1 MVDAV
6 FSCQHFRYRLEQVIV
21 KLPHLRVTGISPH
34 PGITHIKDIVQP
46 GNTAGLVEQSDT
58 LRPSAHIAVHPI
70 VPDVKTCAG
79 SRIRTL
85 GVNHQ
90 LVGKTVLIQSGC
102 SCEKICPVFPVPRNT
117 VCCPIGKFKVFL
129 CLRWHS
135 VPPFNF
141 VANKKA
147 SSPFG
152 LLAMESTLF
161 LFVFCGK
168 LFCRFQQSFKGLLF
182 FRLLNQFY
190 EKCTE
195 NIGAVMPGRCGNL
208 VDEVM

>member
-1 MVDAV
+1 MKKHGYYCKVCGEYKANEK
-6 FSCQHFRYRLEQVIV
+6 FSGKGH
-21 KLPHLRVTGISPH
+21 
-34 PGITHIKDIVQP
+34 
-46 GNTAGLVEQSDT
+46 A
-58 LRPSAHIAVHPI
+58 AHICKKCAALP
-70 VPDVKTCAG
+70 PDVRSTQMIENKLL
-79 SRIRTL
+79 SL
-85 GVNHQ
+85 P
-90 LVGKTVLIQSGC
+90 C

>member
-1 MVDAV
+1 MVNL
-6 FSCQHFRYRLEQVIV
+6 CNPQHLTAGIVIV
-21 KLPHLRVTGISPH
+21 RSVLRESACQWRS
-34 PGITHIKDIVQP
+34 THR
-46 GNTAGLVEQSDT
+46 AE
-58 LRPSAHIAVHPI
+58 
-70 VPDVKTCAG
+70 
-79 SRIRTL
+79 
-85 GVNHQ
+85 
-90 LVGKTVLIQSGC
+90 C